1 MGKAIFD
8 KGIKITNG
16 QDVTTAP
23 TFLTATSTNGTIEKT
38 EPLQFAGNSAG
49 AISGFEITNNGNG
62 TVNIATGIA
71 ILRSANNST
80 SPLVKYTI
88 SAQTNIS
95 LTDNANNFLLVNYN
109 GGTPNI
115 LVTTNP
121 TDINT
126 TTNSIIYVV
135 SRVANTLDY
144 IALIGQNVDANAK
157 LRRRFLNS
165 EGIKRSQGAILTSSN
180 RNLLVTAGLF
190 YSGLIEVTTPAFD
203 TSGADTFTQA
213 YINGTWVRTAGLSQ
227 INNTQYSLAGT
238 LTTLPNNSYRVD
250 YVYILADNPSKL
262 YTILGNAH
270 YNNLS
275 DARLSP
281 VPASLP
287 TELQYLGARVG
298 RVIIQ
303 KNASTMEVS
312 SEFTTIYASA
322 TATLHNDLGGLNVGD
337 YQHLTVAEK
346 SALVSGSGTTNRI
359 PKFNSSNTLGDSVLI
374 QVGGNLGLGSAVVP
388 GELFHIGD
396 GNILLEGGGEVAQK
410 FKRDFSTTGENLGVP
425 TGSGVS
431 VNPIF
436 QIGRIIQAG
445 DGDPEIR
452 IMYSDDNT
460 VERTVFEVDRKGI
473 AASVKTAIGS
483 HFEGFASLTDVN
495 PKFRLNSY
503 PRMRLEM
510 GAGGNNIT
518 DVAVE
523 RGASGELAFFSNS
536 TQRGYFTFAGNFT
549 ALLDAYVNGIRIGKG
564 NNSLGSN
571 TVLGLATGSAIT
583 TGNAN
588 TFLGY
593 ASGNAN
599 TSGGDNVFVGN
610 ESGLSNMTG
619 SSNTFLGGGSGF
631 TNSSGANNS
640 FIGGGA
646 GFANTTGGT
655 NTFIGVGA
663 GWFLADGTTGNINS
677 NNSVFIGNSTK
688 ALNANDTNEIIIGQ
702 GTTGLGSNTTII
714 GNNSTTFSAIKGR
727 NLVGTTTDNG
737 VDALQVTGSVGL
749 NTAPTTSAGGY
760 DILTRNTSTGKV
772 EKVASS
778 GVASTI
784 SPTFTGTPTAP
795 TATEGTNTT
804 QIATTAFVLAN
815 SLTSTGNQTITG
827 TTTDP
832 LVVNVVNQYDPTEYT
847 LTRGIISSEYSDSN
861 HSAHITGRKSRG
873 TFVAP
878 TTILSGDYLVGF
890 TAEAYN
896 GSVFKRAGNLA
907 FVATGISS
915 GNIATK
921 FELSV
926 SSPSGEERP
935 SLSINSAGQ
944 STLGD
949 WSGYNAVPQV
959 GTARLS
965 VVSNTSN
972 DQTAAFVNT
981 SAGPSG
987 GGGMVGYSDG
997 GTTTLSGDRLG
1008 YLFFGG
1014 ATNSAHSLSRNGGIA
1029 SFSTEN
1035 WSGSATGNDL
1045 RFYTATNGT
1054 TSRTERVRIANNGKV
1069 SIGTVADA
1077 TEVLEIN
1084 GNAKATSFIKTGGTS
1099 SQFLKANGTSD
1110 STTYAPVASPTF
1122 TGTLTSPLIVSSGV
1136 VRLAQ
1141 YTVSTLPAG
1150 VQGDTAYVTDALAP
1164 TYLAVVVGGGAV
1176 VCKVFYNGTAW
1187 VS

>member
-16 QDVTTAP
+16 QDVTTTP

-71 ILRSANNST
+71 ILRSANNFT

-88 SAQTNIS
+88 PAQTNIS

-115 LVTTNP
+115 LVTNNP

-126 TTNSIIYVV
+126 TTNSIIYVI
-135 SRVANTLDY
+135 SRVGNTLDY
-144 IALIGQNVDANAK
+144 IALIGQNIDANAK

-165 EGIKRSQGAILTSSN
+165 EGLTRSQGAVLTSSN

-190 YSGLIEVTTPAFD
+190 YSGLIEVTTPAFN

-213 YINGTWVRTAGLSQ
+213 YINGSWVRTTGLSQ
-227 INNTQYSLAGT
+227 INNTQYNLAGT

-250 YVYILADNPSKL
+250 YVYLLADNPSKL
-262 YTILGNAH
+262 YVILGDAH
-270 YNNLS
+270 YNNLA
-275 DARLSP
+275 DARLAP
-281 VPASLP
+281 IPASLP
-287 TELQYLGARVG
+287 TELQYLGARIG

-312 SEFTTIYASA
+312 SEFATIYASGS
-322 TATLHNDLGGLNVGD
+322 ATLHNDLGGLNVGD

-346 SALVSGSGTTNRI
+346 ASIVTSSGTTNRI

-374 QVGGNLGLGSAVVP
+374 QVGGNLGMGSAVVP

-460 VERTVFEVDRKGI
+460 TERTVFEVDRKGI
-473 AASVKTAIGS
+473 AASVKTSIGS

-510 GAGGNNIT
+510 GAGGNGIT

-523 RGASGELAFFSNS
+523 RGAGGELAFFTDS
-536 TQRGYFTFAGNFT
+536 TKRGEFTFTGNFT
-549 ALLDAYVNGIRIGKG
+549 TILDAIINGIKIGKG
-564 NNSLGSN
+564 NNNLSNN
-571 TVLGLATGSAIT
+571 TVLGLATGSAIS
-583 TGNAN
+583 TGNKN

-593 ASGNAN
+593 AAGNAN
-599 TSGGDNVFVGN
+599 TNGESNTFIGN
-610 ESGLSNMTG
+610 ESGLMNIGG
-619 SSNTFLGGGSGF
+619 SSNTFIGGAAGF

-640 FIGGGA
+640 FVGGGA
-646 GFANTTGGT
+646 GYANTTGGA
-655 NTFIGVGA
+655 NTFIGTGA
-663 GWFLADGTTGNINS
+663 GWYLADGTTGNVNS
-677 NNSVFIGNSTK
+677 NSSVFIGNNTK
-688 ALNANDTNEIIIGQ
+688 ALNASDTNEIIIGQ

-714 GNNSTTFSAIKGR
+714 GNNSTVFSAIKGR

-778 GVASTI
+778 GLTIGSLEFNDTDKTVWNNGKNNIDSNVSFGKSSFSNNSSGTFNSIFGDFSMQTASNANDNV
-784 SPTFTGTPTAP
+784 SLGYGSMQN
-795 TATEGTNTT
+795 ATSASQNTS
-804 QIATTAFVLAN
+804 VGKN
-815 SLTSTGNQTITG
+815 SLLNNISGG
-827 TTTDP
+827 Y
-832 LVVNVVNQYDPTEYT
+832 NV
-847 LTRGIISSEYSDSN
+847 
-861 HSAHITGRKSRG
+861 
-873 TFVAP
+873 
-878 TTILSGDYLVGF
+878 
-890 TAEAYN
+890 
-896 GSVFKRAGNLA
+896 
-907 FVATGISS
+907 
-915 GNIATK
+915 
-921 FELSV
+921 
-926 SSPSGEERP
+926 
-935 SLSINSAGQ
+935 SLGLSAG
-944 STLGD
+944 
-949 WSGYNAVPQV
+949 
-959 GTARLS
+959 
-965 VVSNTSN
+965 
-972 DQTAAFVNT
+972 
-981 SAGPSG
+981 
-987 GGGMVGYSDG
+987 
-997 GTTTLSGDRLG
+997 
-1008 YLFFGG
+1008 
-1014 ATNSAHSLSRNGGIA
+1014 
-1029 SFSTEN
+1029 
-1035 WSGSATGNDL
+1035 
-1045 RFYTATNGT
+1045 RFYTGAVSLTN
-1054 TSRTERVRIANNGKV
+1054 SNNSVFIGAETRAAADSQTNQIVIGYNTDGNGSNTVTLGNNSIVSTYLKGKV
-1069 SIGTVADA
+1069 IT
-1077 TEVLEIN
+1077 N
-1084 GNAKATSFIKTGGTS
+1084 N
-1099 SQFLKANGTSD
+1099 
-1110 STTYAPVASPTF
+1110 
-1122 TGTLTSPLIVSSGV
+1122 V

-1141 YTVSTLPAG
+1141 YTVSTLPTGA
-1150 VQGDTAYVTDALAP
+1150 QGDTAYVTDALAP
-1164 TYLAVVVGGGAV
+1164 TYMATVVGGGAV
-1176 VCKVFYNGTAW
+1176 VTAVFHNGTNW
-1187 VS
+1187 VAH

>member
-16 QDVTTAP
+16 QDVTTTP

-71 ILRSANNST
+71 ILRSANNAN

-88 SAQTNIS
+88 PAQTNIS

-115 LVTTNP
+115 LVTNNP

-126 TTNSIIYVV
+126 TTNSIIYVI
-135 SRVANTLDY
+135 SRVGNTLDY
-144 IALIGQNVDANAK
+144 IALIGQNIDANAK

-165 EGIKRSQGAILTSSN
+165 EGLTRSQGAVLTSSN
-180 RNLLVTAGLF
+180 RNLLATAGLF

-213 YINGTWVRTAGLSQ
+213 YINGSWVRTTGLSQ
-227 INNTQYSLAGT
+227 INNTQYNLAGI

-250 YVYILADNPSKL
+250 YVYLLADNPSKL
-262 YTILGNAH
+262 YVLLGDAH
-270 YNNLS
+270 YNNLA
-275 DARLSP
+275 DARLAP
-281 VPASLP
+281 VPSSLP
-287 TELQYLGARVG
+287 TELQYLGARIG

-312 SEFTTIYASA
+312 SEFATIYASGS
-322 TATLHNDLGGLNVGD
+322 ATLHNDLGGLNVGD

-346 SALVSGSGTTNRI
+346 ASIVTSSGTTNRI

-374 QVGGNLGLGSAVVP
+374 QVGGNLGMGSAVIP

-510 GAGGNNIT
+510 GAGGNEIT

-523 RGASGELAFFSNS
+523 RGAGGELAFFTDS
-536 TQRGYFTFAGNFT
+536 TKRGEFTFTGNFT
-549 ALLDAYVNGIRIGKG
+549 TILDAIINGIKIGKG
-564 NNSLGSN
+564 NNNLSNN
-571 TVLGLATGSAIT
+571 TVLGLATGGAIT

-593 ASGNAN
+593 AAGNGN
-599 TSGGDNVFVGN
+599 TTGGSNVFIGS
-610 ESGLSNMTG
+610 ETGLMNIGG
-619 SSNTFLGGGSGF
+619 SSNTFIGSSAGF
-631 TNSSGANNS
+631 TNSSGASNS
-640 FIGGGA
+640 FVGGA
-646 GFANTTGGT
+646 AGYANTTGSE
-655 NTFIGVGA
+655 NTFIGTGA
-663 GWFLADGTTGNINS
+663 GWYLADGTTGNVNS
-677 NNSVFIGNSTK
+677 NSSVFIGNNTK
-688 ALNANDTNEIIIGQ
+688 ALNASDTNEIIIGQ

-714 GNNSTTFSAIKGR
+714 GNNSTSFSAIKGR

-749 NTAPTTSAGGY
+749 NTSPTTSAGGY

-772 EKVASS
+772 EKVSS
-778 GVASTI
+778 GITPWTTTGNDIANSNSGNVGIGTVTP
-784 SPTFTGTPTAP
+784 PTGNVRLVIKGTGTGNSTFSINSLNSS
-795 TATEGTNTT
+795 GTNV
-804 QIATTAFVLAN
+804 F
-815 SLTSTGNQTITG
+815 
-827 TTTDP
+827 
-832 LVVNVVNQYDPTEYT
+832 
-847 LTRGIISSEYSDSN
+847 
-861 HSAHITGRKSRG
+861 
-873 TFVAP
+873 
-878 TTILSGDYLVGF
+878 
-890 TAEAYN
+890 
-896 GSVFKRAGNLA
+896 SVDDQ
-907 FVATGISS
+907 
-915 GNIATK
+915 GNIA
-921 FELSV
+921 
-926 SSPSGEERP
+926 
-935 SLSINSAGQ
+935 N
-944 STLGD
+944 
-949 WSGYNAVPQV
+949 
-959 GTARLS
+959 
-965 VVSNTSN
+965 
-972 DQTAAFVNT
+972 
-981 SAGPSG
+981 
-987 GGGMVGYSDG
+987 
-997 GTTTLSGDRLG
+997 
-1008 YLFFGG
+1008 
-1014 ATNSAHSLSRNGGIA
+1014 
-1029 SFSTEN
+1029 
-1035 WSGSATGNDL
+1035 
-1045 RFYTATNGT
+1045 TNGIT
-1054 TSRTERVRIANNGKV
+1054 TSREFSSTRGYKVVDGMGLYNTIFPYAGYLLYKTTFWESDIKLKYATDLSGSYDARSLVDKGYVDSKRV
-1069 SIGTVADA
+1069 
-1077 TEVLEIN
+1077 
-1084 GNAKATSFIKTGGTS
+1084 
-1099 SQFLKANGTSD
+1099 Q
-1110 STTYAPVASPTF
+1110 
-1122 TGTLTSPLIVSSGV
+1122 
-1136 VRLAQ
+1136 RLAQ
-1141 YTVSTLPAG
+1141 YTVSTLPTGA
-1150 VQGDTAYVTDALAP
+1150 QGDTAYVTDALAP
-1164 TYLAVVVGGGAV
+1164 TYMATVVGGGAV
-1176 VCKVFYNGTAW
+1176 VTAVFHNGTNW
-1187 VS
+1187 VAH